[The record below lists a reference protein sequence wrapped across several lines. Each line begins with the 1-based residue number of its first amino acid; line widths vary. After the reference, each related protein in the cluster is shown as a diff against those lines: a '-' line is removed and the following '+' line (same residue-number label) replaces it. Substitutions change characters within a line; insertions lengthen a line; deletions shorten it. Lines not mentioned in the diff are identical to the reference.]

1 MPALFLK
8 VDIMKKIKIICSDLD
23 GTLLNDDKKLSNK
36 NIQAIKEWQSD
47 GNYFGVTTGRSEQ
60 GIEWALDKNFQP
72 DFSVCLN
79 GARVHKFA
87 GSISTHTI
95 PSIDVVRVIKIMK
108 SFSIA
113 RISLTKMRVSHWHSH
128 LSLNELNQTGI
139 EKISVQ
145 IKDNKQ
151 LKEMLKLLKKLPLTT
166 TWSDVDYI
174 EVSASGVS
182 KLSGLKEALLTETSL
197 NQVAAIGDYEN
208 DSEIVSN
215 VGIGFA
221 VDNAL
226 SELKEAAQVI
236 VNDNNNDAIADMI
249 SYLKN

>member
-1 MPALFLK
+1 
-8 VDIMKKIKIICSDLD
+8 MKKIKIICSDLD
-23 GTLLNDDKKLSNK
+23 GTLLNDDKKLSQK
-36 NIQAIKEWQSD
+36 NIQAIKEWQKA
-47 GNYFGVTTGRSEQ
+47 GNSFGVTTGRSEQ
-60 GIEWALDKNFQP
+60 GVDWALAENIQP
-72 DFSVCLN
+72 DFVVCLN
-79 GARVHKFA
+79 GARVHKLT
-87 GSISTHTI
+87 GSISTHNI
-95 PSIDVVRVIKIMK
+95 SSIDAIKVVKIMEL
-108 SFSIA
+108 FSID
-113 RISLTKMRVSHWHSH
+113 RISLTEMGTSQWYSH

-151 LKEMLKLLKKLPLTT
+151 LKEMLKLLKELPLTT

-174 EVSASGVS
+174 EVSAAGVS

-197 NQVAAIGDYEN
+197 DQVAAIGDYEN
-208 DSEIVSN
+208 DLEIVSN

-226 SELKEAAQVI
+226 NELKEAAQVI